1 VAYIHHMLAKLF
13 VSSGALR
20 DAEVQVN
27 MALATNEALIRID
40 RIYRAELAGSLQTL
54 AEIERRK
61 GRPLAACDAYGRAQR
76 LFALVEDRDLGADQR
91 TSKVEVDRALAL
103 CEGR

>member
-1 VAYIHHMLAKLF
+1 MVADH
-13 VSSGALR
+13 
-20 DAEVQVN
+20 VN
-27 MALATNEALIRID
+27 MALAANEALIRID

-61 GRPLAACDAYGRAQR
+61 GRQLAACGAYGRAQR
-76 LFALVEDRDLGADQR
+76 LFALVEDHDLGSDQR
-91 TSKVEVDRALAL
+91 TSKVEVGRALAR